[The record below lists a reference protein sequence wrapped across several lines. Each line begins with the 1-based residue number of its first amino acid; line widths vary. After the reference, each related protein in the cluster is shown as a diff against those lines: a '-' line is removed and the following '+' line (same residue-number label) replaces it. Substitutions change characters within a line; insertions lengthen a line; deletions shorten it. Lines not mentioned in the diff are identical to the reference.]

1 MAGMVDAHQRGVY
14 RCKCCCASADRL
26 LIYRLTPKC
35 RAYRRLTANR
45 RRDHAES
52 IPKERSVQTAERV
65 GTHLLPW
72 IVILNA
78 CCLLRG
84 RWHARTLL
92 NLSDIQ
98 QFPNEIF
105 VITWRSLQVTMFSLW
120 TVEFLKSSHC
130 LSCAFPY
137 APGGHGITLIRLYI
151 RRHGTMFRLHIN
163 IGILKVAYLGSLH
176 YPVSSPLWPKRDLAS
191 PPPVATLS
199 HMSLPKRLWPLMNII
214 RNPELKRA
222 GGSTGIHRNLSY
234 ELINAAHHDAI
245 FQSTASRSCCRIRR
259 CHDSNHLW
267 DWCCLPDSTWK
278 QSSSVAYS
286 KGGESSD
293 RRP

>member
-92 NLSDIQ
+92 NPAVSKWNFRDNMKISSSDDVLFMNSWIS
-98 QFPNEIF
+98 EIF
-105 VITWRSLQVTMFSLW
+105 ALFVVRLSICARWPWNYSDPTLYSAARDHVSTSYKYWHTEGCIPRFS
-120 TVEFLKSSHC
+120 
-130 LSCAFPY
+130 
-137 APGGHGITLIRLYI
+137 
-151 RRHGTMFRLHIN
+151 
-163 IGILKVAYLGSLH
+163 
-176 YPVSSPLWPKRDLAS
+176 
-191 PPPVATLS
+191 
-199 HMSLPKRLWPLMNII
+199 SLPCL
-214 RNPELKRA
+214 
-222 GGSTGIHRNLSY
+222 LSAMAQ
-234 ELINAAHHDAI
+234 ERSS
-245 FQSTASRSCCRIRR
+245 QSA
-259 CHDSNHLW
+259 
-267 DWCCLPDSTWK
+267 
-278 QSSSVAYS
+278 SSSYAKPHVSTQEAVTFNEYHS
-286 KGGESSD
+286 QPRAEEGWWKYRYTS
-293 RRP
+293 